1 MCNNSLSGIARRRE
15 KLLLKERC
23 MKRVRHNWL
32 LIIGVIVFLF
42 AQFTVSVYACP
53 MAGDWVAKNGK
64 VCIA

>member
-1 MCNNSLSGIARRRE
+1 
-15 KLLLKERC
+15 